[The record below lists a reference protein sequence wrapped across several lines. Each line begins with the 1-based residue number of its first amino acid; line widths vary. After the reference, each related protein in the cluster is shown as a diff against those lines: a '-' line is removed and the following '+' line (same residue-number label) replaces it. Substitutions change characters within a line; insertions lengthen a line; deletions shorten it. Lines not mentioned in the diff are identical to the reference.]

1 MDEDVIASGL
11 ISEEIE
17 SQHLAKRLQTAVL

>member
-11 ISEEIE
+11 VSKEME